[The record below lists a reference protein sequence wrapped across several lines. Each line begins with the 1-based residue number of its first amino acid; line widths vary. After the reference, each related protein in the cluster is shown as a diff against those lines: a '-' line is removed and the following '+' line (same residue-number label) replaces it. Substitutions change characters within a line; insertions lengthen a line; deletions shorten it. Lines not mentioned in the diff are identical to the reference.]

1 VLPVVKAAFATGGA
15 INAENDAGDTALH
28 AAVTHRYEAVI
39 QYLVD
44 HGADINAR
52 NKQGMTPL
60 RLVEARRVGG
70 ERPTASTVAGA
81 ANSGGAIGDDEAD
94 SQRVAALL
102 RQLGAEGESPAPR

>member
-1 VLPVVKAAFATGGA
+1 M
-15 INAENDAGDTALH
+15 
-28 AAVTHRYEAVI
+28 HRYEAVI

-60 RLVEARRVGG
+60 RLVEARRIGG
-70 ERPTASTVAGA
+70 EKPTAATVAGA
-81 ANSGGAIGDDEAD
+81 ANSGGAIGDEAD

-102 RQLGAEGESPAPR
+102 RKLGAEGESVPPR